1 MTDRSLALSLSLSV
15 AADHPAYAGHF
26 PGHPILPGVV
36 LLDQALHALAALQ
49 GLEGATSQIKSAKF
63 LRPVSPG
70 EALRLDYAATAAG
83 VFRFEVVAA
92 ADNDERVVASGVFAF
107 TSPEEGAA

>member
-1 MTDRSLALSLSLSV
+1 MTDQSLPLPV

-36 LLDQALHALAALQ
+36 LLDEALHALAARQ
-49 GLEGATSQIKSAKF
+49 GLTATGGQIRSAKF
-63 LRPVSPG
+63 LNPVSPG
-70 EALRLDYAATAAG
+70 EALRLDYAATANG

-92 ADNDERVVASGVFAF
+92 DPVHARVVASGIFAF
-107 TSPEEGAA
+107 AVPEAAS